1 MASSYV
7 RRPNMTADDIA
18 AVPLVKLGS
27 GANMLGYYMYQG
39 GGDLIGKLS
48 TLQESQATGYPNDM
62 PEINYDFQ
70 APLGQFGQVR
80 DSYHALRLLH
90 TFLADFGSYLAP
102 MQSFLPP
109 TAPRSLADIQTF
121 RWAVRSDGRR
131 GFIFINNYQRGSEMP
146 DHPDVQFTLKLADG
160 EQTVPPAP
168 VDIPSGSYMIWPFN
182 LDMNGSLLKSTTAQ
196 LLCRLDGEIPCY
208 VFFALPGIDPQF
220 NFDSGLVSAAG
231 GTFVVRAPD
240 GRQARV
246 LLLTRE
252 QALHCR
258 KADIWGAQRL
268 LISAANLIFD
278 GPTLRLQSDHPRN
291 LYVSVFPPP
300 AQPPTAPGRPLAQSA
315 DGLFTRYSVSI
326 PARRFYVDI
335 RQTRPSG
342 LPRPLHVGRRRKIE
356 PPTDADFD
364 SAATWQI
371 TVPHDAL
378 DGVNN
383 ALLRIDY
390 AGDVARAYVGDRL
403 IDDDFY
409 FGQPWEIGLKRFAPE
424 VLEKGITL
432 KVLPMPKDAPIY
444 IEEDRR
450 PRLYADL
457 QTVEFHGVDLLSV
470 EPEMIYEV
478 SMR

>member
-1 MASSYV
+1 MATSYI
-7 RRPNMTADDIA
+7 RRPHMTADDIA
-18 AVPLVKLGS
+18 AMPLVKIGS
-27 GANMLGYYMYQG
+27 GANMLGYYMYHG
-39 GGDLIGKLS
+39 GRDLIGKLS

-90 TFLADFGSYLAP
+90 AFLADFGSYLAP

-109 TAPRSLADIQTF
+109 TVPRSLADIQTL
-121 RWAVRSDGRR
+121 RWAVRSDGHR

-160 EQTVPPAP
+160 EQTVPAAP

-182 LDMNGSLLKSTTAQ
+182 LDMNGSLLKSATAQ
-196 LLCRLDGEIPCY
+196 LLCRLDGQIPCY

-220 NFDSGLVSAAG
+220 TFDSGPVTATG
-231 GTFVVRAPD
+231 GTFIVSAPD

-252 QALHCR
+252 QALHCW

-268 LISAANLIFD
+268 LISPANLIFD
-278 GPTLRLQSDHPRN
+278 GRTFRLQSDHPRN
-291 LYVSVFPPP
+291 MYVSVFPPP
-300 AQPPTAPGRPLAQSA
+300 AQPPTAPGRQLAQSP
-315 DGLFTRYSVSI
+315 DGLFTRYSATI
-326 PARRFYVDI
+326 PAKRFDVDI
-335 RQTRPSG
+335 RQTSLSG
-342 LPRPLHVGRRRKIE
+342 MPRMLHIGRQRKIE
-356 PPTDADFD
+356 PPTDADFH

-378 DGVNN
+378 DGVQNV
-383 ALLRIDY
+383 LLRIDY
-390 AGDVARAYVGDRL
+390 AGDVARAYIGDRL
-403 IDDDFY
+403 IDDEFY

-424 VLEKGITL
+424 VFEKGITL
-432 KVLPMPKDAPIY
+432 KILPMPKDATIY
-444 IEEDRR
+444 IEKSRR
-450 PRLYADL
+450 PRLYADG
-457 QTVEFHGVDLLSV
+457 QIAEFRGADLLGV
-470 EPEMIYEV
+470 EPELIYEV